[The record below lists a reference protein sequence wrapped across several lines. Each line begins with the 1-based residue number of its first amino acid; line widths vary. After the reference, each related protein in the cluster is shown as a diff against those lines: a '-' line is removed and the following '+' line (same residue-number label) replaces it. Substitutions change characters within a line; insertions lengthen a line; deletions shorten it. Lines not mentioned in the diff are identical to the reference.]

1 MFETTVLYASV
12 LTSVKVTTLNHFSVS
27 CETPMPLDSQCITC
41 VLTLDAVNFKEMEV
55 SHSDRSEREEEGTE
69 EEEAP
74 SPPKPVAPDSMF
86 IFKASN
92 P

>member
-1 MFETTVLYASV
+1 MTVYPDTQHCSV
-12 LTSVKVTTLNHFSVS
+12 Y
-27 CETPMPLDSQCITC
+27 CATPVLLDSQCVSF
-41 VLTLDAVNFKEMEV
+41 VLTLDTVNFKEMEV

-74 SPPKPVAPDSMF
+74 SLAKPVAPDSMF